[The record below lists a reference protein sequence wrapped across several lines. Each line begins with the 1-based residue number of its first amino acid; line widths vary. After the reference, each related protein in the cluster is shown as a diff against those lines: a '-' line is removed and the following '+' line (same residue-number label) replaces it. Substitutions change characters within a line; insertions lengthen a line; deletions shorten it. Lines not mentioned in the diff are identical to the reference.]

1 VNARIIHNI
10 FLENVAGA
18 DLSKWNI
25 ASFSKDEQ
33 DKVSVDKAAAA
44 VAWQER
50 MNKPVVHELVEREQ
64 PEHLREYFRERL
76 RVHRLNSQQLPRAM
90 RPNTRSRKTVA
101 VRVSLNFFPGRDC
114 GAYVCFICS
123 DVCVQRVESC
133 IYAIPSRHD
142 VMGFRPLCRLH
153 YCQYNCRQTASV
165 VRYCMGMAA
174 AVIVAFMLNGA
185 EPDEENRVLISTFAC
200 LVSAWYAGV
209 QFRKERESLS

>member
-1 VNARIIHNI
+1 MCRLHRRTLHLTGRQGPVSSKRDGRRPGRRAPVSPRAKPWQAAPAGEKRRRASGAARSLLRSQSLKSVNARIIHNS

-76 RVHRLNSQQLPRAM
+76 RVHRLNSQQLPRANA
-90 RPNTRSRKTVA
+90 PEYQKPEDGGS
-101 VRVSLNFFPGRDC
+101 
-114 GAYVCFICS
+114 
-123 DVCVQRVESC
+123 ESK
-133 IYAIPSRHD
+133 P
-142 VMGFRPLCRLH
+142 
-153 YCQYNCRQTASV
+153 
-165 VRYCMGMAA
+165 
-174 AVIVAFMLNGA
+174 
-185 EPDEENRVLISTFAC
+185 
-200 LVSAWYAGV
+200 
-209 QFRKERESLS
+209 